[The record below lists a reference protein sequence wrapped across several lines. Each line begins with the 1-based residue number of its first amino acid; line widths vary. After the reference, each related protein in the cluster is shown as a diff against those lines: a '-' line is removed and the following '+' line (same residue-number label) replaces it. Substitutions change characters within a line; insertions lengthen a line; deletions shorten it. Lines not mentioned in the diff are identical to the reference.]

1 MKKNSLTTA
10 VVAGIAGVAGFA
22 GLASAVNL
30 NPDGL
35 GQVLVF
41 PYYTVNKSQD
51 TMLSVVNTTNIG
63 KAVKVRFL
71 EGYNSRECLDFNL
84 FLSAYDV
91 WTAAVFDLG
100 RTDPASGF
108 DTPDYD
114 PYAAEIGPALYT
126 RDMSCTIPYFVAGNG
141 NDGVLDEDGDGVG
154 DPYVAF
160 RGSLF
165 AGGANDGGPD
175 GVSRCREGHFEII
188 TMGDVIPLSTLD
200 AEITHSTSSTP
211 NAGVPSCGD
220 YVSNANFAAVSADLA
235 PPTGGIYG
243 AGSIINVG
251 QGTFFGYG
259 ADAIE
264 GFFAVPVGSTD
275 NLYTES
281 GSVFPSLG
289 QAQTEADGSATAYVF
304 QSGGLITSNYG
315 DGIDAVSAV
324 FMADNVYNEYTV
336 NPAIGGNTDW
346 VVTFPTKRYYV
357 DSAIVGGTAIPP
369 FVAVF
374 DGASCVEVGVTVY
387 DREEGSRTPS
397 TCDISPC
404 PPGPAPNQICYET
417 NVISY
422 SDAAVTDSVVLG
434 SKLVKSIKPFGT
446 SGHAILD
453 LASGDGGLH
462 ALRPAA
468 NGNVF
473 YGLPATGFAAQN
485 LVNNGIT
492 VGDTTGVL
500 SNYSGLFRHRIS
512 RDCLNGA
519 GACS

>member
-51 TMLSVVNTTNIG
+51 TMLSVVNTTDIG

-84 FLSAYDV
+84 FLSPYDV
-91 WTAAVFDLG
+91 WTATVFDLG

-108 DTPDYD
+108 GTPDYD

-126 RDMSCTIPYFVAGNG
+126 RDNSCTIPYFVAGNG
-141 NDGVLDEDGDGVG
+141 NDGTFDGDN
-154 DPYVAF
+154 YVAF

-165 AGGANDGGPD
+165 AGGDNDGGPD
-175 GVSRCREGHFEII
+175 GISRCREGHFEII
-188 TMGDVIPLSTLD
+188 TMGDVIPGSALD
-200 AEITHSTSSTP
+200 GEITHSTSSTP
-211 NAGVPSCGD
+211 GAGAPSCGD
-220 YVSNANFAAVSADLA
+220 YVSNANFVAVAADLD
-235 PPTGGIYG
+235 PPTSGIYG
-243 AGSIINVG
+243 SGQIINVG
-251 QGTFFGYG
+251 EGTFYGYN
-259 ADAIE
+259 ADAVE
-264 GFFAVPVGSTD
+264 GFFVSATS

-289 QAQTEADGSATAYVF
+289 DAQTEIDGSATAYVF
-304 QSGGLITSNYG
+304 QSGGLITSNYVN
-315 DGIDAVSAV
+315 GIDAVSAV

-336 NPAIGGNTDW
+336 NAGIGANTDW

-357 DSAIVGGTAIPP
+357 DTAIVGGAAIPP
-369 FVAVF
+369 FVEVF
-374 DGASCVEVGVTVY
+374 SGESCVEVGVTVF

-422 SDAAVTDSVVLG
+422 SDTTVADSIVLG
-434 SKLVKSIKPFGT
+434 SKLVKSIRPFGND
-446 SGHAILD
+446 GHVILD
-453 LASGDGGLH
+453 LASGDGGAH
-462 ALRPAA
+462 ALRAA
-468 NGNVF
+468 GNGNVF

-485 LVNNGIT
+485 LVNSSIGGSGT
-492 VGDTTGVL
+492 L

-512 RDCLNGA
+512 RDCRNA
-519 GACS
+519 TGACS